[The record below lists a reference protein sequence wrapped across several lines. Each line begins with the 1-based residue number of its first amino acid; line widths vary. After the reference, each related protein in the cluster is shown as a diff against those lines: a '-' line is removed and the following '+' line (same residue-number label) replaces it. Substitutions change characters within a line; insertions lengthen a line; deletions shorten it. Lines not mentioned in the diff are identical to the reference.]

1 MCYNVLQPKRAVL
14 KSRNEGRST
23 RLGTAAAA
31 AENKLV
37 TCYRCNMGFKG
48 YNADKDMDNHLKQCG
63 LILCVLCDKK
73 YNSKQ
78 TLQIHQRKVHMKPT
92 TN

>member
-1 MCYNVLQPKRAVL
+1 
-14 KSRNEGRST
+14 
-23 RLGTAAAA
+23 
-31 AENKLV
+31 
-37 TCYRCNMGFKG
+37 MGFKG